1 MHPSWEAKIRQ
12 KKIME
17 QAKSIQ
23 GTKINFHNQL
33 CSQLRVVELKHIL
46 LYGMTLTQNRFPTSG
61 LKKSLLVE
69 SLAGQFKFLYD
80 AKQRENYQNL
90 LGCTAD
96 YSRFLFAHQ
105 KYQWY
110 NTAIKFPNTN
120 GPWAVFNQSSR
131 PPPTIDNTRVSA
143 TTSSTGGPIQA
154 TVVAPVAVPTGTA
167 ANAAAAAVCSTF
179 DRVEFCE
186 SPFTMPIKNVCSP
199 IIFMETRGRTH
210 TKKIQLKLTADLVD
224 TLTESARTPGAAEY
238 GIYWYM
244 CDYAEACQAANRT
257 PKRPVRVAFPQTLT
271 MLVNSKAI
279 LQQHFQALK
288 ANFPANVNEHII
300 KSTDLTNSVHV
311 NYNSNSRWVGVLALT
326 KLHSVQSMSRDIR
339 KNSYV
344 AAEDVR
350 KLFFKGS
357 GVDDDDL
364 ISTGALVSLKCPLG
378 LSRIRTPSRSKF
390 CQHTQCF
397 DCETFLQMN
406 RQVPTFKCPVC
417 SSAIKSWRELIVDGY
432 FDAIL
437 QSTSTNDD
445 QVYIEAD
452 GTWKSKRQ
460 METVQVESHSAK
472 RQALEIVVDEFVGLS
487 DSISLHGRP
496 PAKDKRPRVDYID
509 LTLDSDDDH
518 ELMLPLIAD
527 DDHESTLPPIT
538 DEDIE
543 LIEAMISS
551 SNSSSRSNSESEA
564 DGLAE
569 KNGTASPIAPE
580 SAIPAEIQPAAQAS
594 TVQPEAAQASAALEV
609 TTTTGLSRIVPWTTT
624 TADYIASRHHD
635 MSFMP
640 LMRRAAPQLPELQGF
655 PAMPP
660 SSVVTAATATA
671 TAAADTDADA
681 DAAALTLE
689 HRHTSEFERMTMP
702 VPGPLPKAKRGRRP
716 KALAF
721 SAADIPSIVGLA
733 SVSTAQQRPV
743 SPYRDPILPSSALV
757 TPGRQSAHISS
768 HSSSRMTTSPLARSI
783 TGSRTVPRPRVR
795 MTVDT
800 TTTAPITPTAHSRQ
814 PVIGMSPA
822 YKSLFMNAQMASDS
836 ASSDTGVPPTASVAG
851 RNIAPAPGGSY
862 PSA

>member
-1 MHPSWEAKIRQ
+1 
-12 KKIME
+12 
-17 QAKSIQ
+17 
-23 GTKINFHNQL
+23 
-33 CSQLRVVELKHIL
+33 
-46 LYGMTLTQNRFPTSG
+46 
-61 LKKSLLVE
+61 
-69 SLAGQFKFLYD
+69 
-80 AKQRENYQNL
+80 
-90 LGCTAD
+90 
-96 YSRFLFAHQ
+96 FLFAHQ

-110 NTAIKFPNTN
+110 NTAIKFPNAN
-120 GPWAVFNQSSR
+120 GPWAAFNQSSR

-143 TTSSTGGPIQA
+143 TTSSTGVPIQVA
-154 TVVAPVAVPTGTA
+154 VAAPVAAPTATATA
-167 ANAAAAAVCSTF
+167 ANAVAAAICSTF

-186 SPFTMPIKNVCSP
+186 SPFTVPIKNVCSP

-357 GVDDDDL
+357 GADDDDL

-472 RQALEIVVDEFVGLS
+472 RQALEIVVDEFVDLS

-496 PAKDKRPRVDYID
+496 PAKDKRPRVDYVD
-509 LTLDSDDDH
+509 LTLDS
-518 ELMLPLIAD
+518 D

-551 SNSSSRSNSESEA
+551 SNNSSRSNSESEA

-569 KNGTASPIAPE
+569 KIGTASPIAPT
-580 SAIPAEIQPAAQAS
+580 SAAPAAIQPAVQAS
-594 TVQPEAAQASAALEV
+594 TAQPEAAQASTAQPEAAQASTALEV
-609 TTTTGLSRIVPWTTT
+609 TTATGLSRIVPWTTT
-624 TADYIASRHHD
+624 TADYIASRHHG

-640 LMRRAAPQLPELQGF
+640 LMCQAAPQLPELPVF

-660 SSVVTAATATA
+660 SSVVAAATG
-671 TAAADTDADA
+671 TAAAATDADA
-681 DAAALTLE
+681 AAAALTLE
-689 HRHTSEFERMTMP
+689 HRHASEFERMAMP
-702 VPGPLPKAKRGRRP
+702 VPGPLPKARRGRRP
-716 KALAF
+716 KALAL
-721 SAADIPSIVGLA
+721 SAADIPSMVGLA
-733 SVSTAQQRPV
+733 SLSTAQQGPV
-743 SPYRDPILPSSALV
+743 SPYRAPILPSSALV

-768 HSSSRMTTSPLARSI
+768 HSSSRLTTSPLARSI
-783 TGSRTVPRPRVR
+783 TGSGTVPGPRVR

-800 TTTAPITPTAHSRQ
+800 TTTTTPITPTAHSRQ